1 MARLALSPEAKRL
14 FELNGGKAW
23 QSSQAEAVIGPA
35 YPEMGGTVAKFRR
48 VAAAAGS
55 IAAMSKAERWAYGE
69 AVEKAIK
76 SKQRAALLGAQ
87 VVLEGPCRE
96 IGAKIRAE
104 QKAALS
110 SWPAKVRAARSA
122 RVWESMYEAA
132 MAEKWAAAAPEMKM
146 AA

>member
-1 MARLALSPEAKRL
+1 MAKVTGESLRL
-14 FELNGGKAW
+14 FELNGGQAW
-23 QSSQAEAVIGPA
+23 RQNEAEAVIGPA
-35 YPEMGGTVAKFRR
+35 YPEMGGSVAKFRR
-48 VAAAAGS
+48 VAAKAGS
-55 IAAMSKAERWAYGE
+55 ISAMSKAERYAYGE

-76 SKQRAALLGAQ
+76 SKQRSALLGAQ

-96 IGAKIRAE
+96 IGAKIRSE

-110 SWPAKVRAARSA
+110 SYPAKVRAARSA
-122 RVWESMYEAA
+122 RAWESMYEAA